1 MSSTLFGDLTN
12 WVQDIMESL
21 GYVGIAFLIALENLI
36 PPIPS
41 EIVLPLAGFM
51 VGQGRFTIVPVVL
64 AATLGSLIGAVMLY
78 GIGYWLGERRLRWL
92 VRRYGRWLLLDES
105 DLDKAYNQ
113 FQTHGTKAVFFGRLL
128 PVVRSLIS
136 IPAGVTGM
144 PMPRF
149 MVYTTIGSTIWNST
163 LIGFGWI
170 LGNEW
175 HRVEVYTG
183 YLQYVVLAAILAGGL
198 YFVWKRRSRVF
209 G

>member
-1 MSSTLFGDLTN
+1 MDTFFGDLTN
-12 WVQDIMESL
+12 WVQDVMESL
-21 GYVGIAFLIALENLI
+21 GYAGIAFLIALENLV

-41 EIVLPLAGFM
+41 EVVLPLAGFM
-51 VGQGRFTIVPVVL
+51 VGQGRFMIVPVVL
-64 AATLGSLIGAVMLY
+64 AATLGSLMGALALY
-78 GIGYWLGERRLRWL
+78 GIGYWLGEPRLRRL
-92 VRRYGRWLLLDES
+92 VRRYGRFLLLDEE
-105 DLDKAYNQ
+105 DLNKTYFQ

-149 MVYTTIGSTIWNST
+149 IVYTTLGSTIWNST
-163 LIGFGWI
+163 LIGLGWI
-170 LGNEW
+170 LGSEW

-183 YLQYVVLAAILAGGL
+183 YLQYAVIAVILMAGM
-198 YFVWKRRSRVF
+198 YFLWRRRGRVF